1 MMVRNWI
8 GAVLTLIGIWLLY
21 SAMAHCRRVLTARRS
36 CTGLT
41 EIGALPKV
49 ESPMFV
55 FGEIMRPI
63 ILFGLG
69 IFALKVTVAYFL
81 LGAGRILSL
90 FDLAGALFAIAAY
103 GIWLSIN
110 TKFRMPD
117 MVTARRGAGE
127 LSAPFAIA
135 ASAPSSSARIPVGA
149 EHQLETEL
157 R

>member
-21 SAMAHCRRVLTARRS
+21 SAMAHYRRVLTACRS

-41 EIGALPKV
+41 EIGALPKA

-69 IFALKVTVAYFL
+69 IFALKATVAYFL

-90 FDLAGALFAIAAY
+90 FDLAGVLFVIAAY
-103 GIWLSIN
+103 GTWLSIN

-117 MVTARRGAGE
+117 TVTARRGSVDPGA
-127 LSAPFAIA
+127 AFAIA
-135 ASAPSSSARIPVGA
+135 ASAPSPSARMPVDV
-149 EHQLETEL
+149 ERQLETEL